1 MRSKGTNVAEYSPI
15 NARPVLHC
23 TSRPYTARLG
33 DRFGRV
39 PVGLRRYAG
48 TIVILT
54 DTAPHAYTLTTGDTH
69 FFGDCEMNAWVHEA
83 GESLTR
89 EKDASEVWPSMP
101 EEYGP
106 RCESVRGVSFLPL

>member
-1 MRSKGTNVAEYSPI
+1 MTALRVQFEDCGDAFVMCRCGDADMSMDT
-15 NARPVLHC
+15 VL
-23 TSRPYTARLG
+23 

-48 TIVILT
+48 TVVILA

-69 FFGDCEMNAWVHEA
+69 FFGDCEMNAWVHEV

-89 EKDASEVWPSMP
+89 EKDAE
-101 EEYGP
+101 
-106 RCESVRGVSFLPL
+106 RLHR